1 MLCILDDFSEEKKK
15 KKRNMEAKSQNWPVH
30 EKKQLTVVCTL

>member
-15 KKRNMEAKSQNWPVH
+15 KNVTWKQNLKIDQCMKKSNLQ
-30 EKKQLTVVCTL
+30 